1 MVTKSDKEK
10 YAELVATAYKKLMDI
25 AEADPNAE
33 SYDEDEMED
42 L

>member
-1 MVTKSDKEK
+1 MVTKSDKER
-10 YAELVATAYKKLMDI
+10 YAELVAEAYTKLMDI

-33 SYDEDEMED
+33 SYDDDEMED

>member
-1 MVTKSDKEK
+1 MAKSDKEK
-10 YAELVATAYKKLMDI
+10 YAELVAAAYKKLMDI

-33 SYDEDEMED
+33 SYDEDEMEE

>member
-1 MVTKSDKEK
+1 MAESDKEK
-10 YAELVATAYKKLMDI
+10 YAEALAAAYTKLMDI

-33 SYDEDEMED
+33 SYDEDEMEE

>member
-1 MVTKSDKEK
+1 MVKSDKDK
-10 YAELVATAYKKLMDI
+10 YAELVAAAYKKLMDI